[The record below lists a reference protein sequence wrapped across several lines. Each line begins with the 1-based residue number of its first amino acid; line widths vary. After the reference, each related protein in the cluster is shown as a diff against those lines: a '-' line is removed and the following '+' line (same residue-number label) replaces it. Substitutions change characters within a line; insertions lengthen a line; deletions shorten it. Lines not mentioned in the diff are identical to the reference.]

1 MPSITSV
8 VAAAADPPGVLT
20 DDACHAQEDERIRN
34 NRLALLRKIESL
46 PKGIAEL
53 SVLPG
58 F

>member
-1 MPSITSV
+1 MPLNNLFLLLLLIL
-8 VAAAADPPGVLT
+8 AGFLT
-20 DDACHAQEDERIRN
+20 DGACHAQEDERIRN

>member
-1 MPSITSV
+1 M
-8 VAAAADPPGVLT
+8 A
-20 DDACHAQEDERIRN
+20 EDERIRN